1 MELLQVLLSALQD
14 TTNGTLQGQHHY
26 DQATTSFS
34 DTPLGQ
40 HLGEQE
46 EQSKK
51 DNQIA
56 SKQTKAPEANNQ
68 R

>member
-1 MELLQVLLSALQD
+1 MELLQVLLSSQD

-34 DTPLGQ
+34 DTPLVQ

-51 DNQIA
+51 DNQIV
-56 SKQTKAPEANNQ
+56 SNQTKAPGANQ